1 MQVIGFGAGGHA
13 RVMIEILQQD
23 ATFDLIGLLD
33 PDPELKGLV
42 VLNVPVLGDDGC
54 LEGLMERGIRHF
66 FVGVGSVGDASIR
79 RRLFKQGLDFGMQPV
94 FVCHS
99 QAVISPTAQIG
110 QGVTIMAGAVINSG
124 VVIGDN
130 VIVNTGAIV
139 EHDCFLGDHTHVATG
154 ARLAGGVR
162 VNTGAHIGIG
172 ATIRELIQIGD
183 LAIVGAGA
191 VVVKNVQSKT
201 VVVGVPARPFIVGNK
216 EANFS

>member
-1 MQVIGFGAGGHA
+1 MV
-13 RVMIEILQQD
+13 D
-23 ATFDLIGLLD
+23 ATEYLLKLD
-33 PDPELKGLV
+33 NTIRQAIACIDQGRFGIAIV
-42 VLNVPVLGDDGC
+42 VDGDGKLLGTITDG
-54 LEGLMERGIRHF
+54 
-66 FVGVGSVGDASIR
+66 DIR

-172 ATIRELIQIGD
+172 ATVRELIQIGD
-183 LAIVGAGA
+183 HAIVGAGA
-191 VVVKNVQSKT
+191 GVVKSVRSKT
-201 VVVGVPARPFIVGNK
+201 VVVGVPARPLVDSN
-216 EANFS
+216 EDARVS